1 VFMNASHYDWIAVEG
16 VPGVFEK
23 LLGVFTERRTQA
35 GFLKLTPG
43 ASYTVK
49 GRSVY
54 LVLGGA
60 GEIDGEPMR
69 KLTALYL
76 AHGESATI
84 TARAETE
91 LMHFGLP
98 NLAGLRMP
106 ARDELP
112 AQAAE

>member
-1 VFMNASHYDWIAVEG
+1 
-16 VPGVFEK
+16 
-23 LLGVFTERRTQA
+23 VFTERRTQA
-35 GFLKLTPG
+35 GFLKLSPG
-43 ASYTVK
+43 ASHTVK

-54 LVLGGA
+54 LTLSGNGD
-60 GEIDGEPMR
+60 IDGEPMR

-76 AHGESATI
+76 APGESATI
-84 TARAETE
+84 TAREQTE

-106 ARDELP
+106 AHDELP